1 MLSRMRVDTTDREDL
16 PVIYAASPGG
26 PDDIRGA
33 AQRAWGDLE
42 AVLQPKGRKAFGF
55 WLPEAGEY
63 RACFSLQEGD
73 DAEALGL
80 TQSVIPG
87 GRYRRARL
95 KGDDL
100 YGKIGPTF
108 GELAKDAPIDDSR
121 PWLEFYRREDEVDVL
136 VPIKL
141 ETGG

>member
-1 MLSRMRVDTTDREDL
+1 MRVDTTDREDL
-16 PVIYAASPGG
+16 PVIYAASRGG
-26 PDDIRGA
+26 PEDIRGA

-42 AVLQPKGRKAFGF
+42 AVLQPKGRKAFGY
-55 WLPEAGEY
+55 WLPEQREY

-73 DAEALGL
+73 DPEVLGL
-80 TQSVIPG
+80 RQSVIPG

-95 KGDDL
+95 KGEDL

-108 GELAKDAPIDDSR
+108 GELAKDASIDDAR

-136 VPIKL
+136 VPIKP
-141 ETGG
+141 EAGG

>member
-16 PVIYAASPGG
+16 PVIYVASPGG
-26 PDDIRGA
+26 PEDIRGA

-42 AVLQPKGRKAFGF
+42 AVLHPKGRKAFGY
-55 WLPEAGEY
+55 WLPEQREY

-73 DAEALGL
+73 DAEVLGL
-80 TQSVIPG
+80 RQSVIPG

-95 KGDDL
+95 KGEDL

-108 GELAKDAPIDDSR
+108 GELAKDAPIDDTR

-136 VPIKL
+136 VPIEP

>member
-26 PDDIRGA
+26 PEDIRGA
-33 AQRAWGDLE
+33 AHRAWGDLE

-55 WLPEAGEY
+55 WLPEAREY
-63 RACFSLQEGD
+63 RACFSVQEGD
-73 DAEALGL
+73 EPEALGL
-80 TQSVIPG
+80 RQSVIPG

-95 KGDDL
+95 KGEDL

-136 VPIKL
+136 VPIKP